1 MKITQSQKS
10 QKFTISNLTM
20 DQLILIHNSIDDAK
34 IERVIYQALLE
45 SLDEETLS
53 EEFGI
58 DPHQYLVNAGLV
70 QR

>member
-58 DPHQYLVNAGLV
+58 DPDQYLVNAGLV